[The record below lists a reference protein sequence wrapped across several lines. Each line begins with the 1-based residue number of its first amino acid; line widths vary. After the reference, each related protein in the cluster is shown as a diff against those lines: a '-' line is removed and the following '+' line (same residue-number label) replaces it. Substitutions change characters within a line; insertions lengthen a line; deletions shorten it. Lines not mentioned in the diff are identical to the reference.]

1 MGHSRPLFM
10 FYATELWRYPK
21 HDTMFALNTWYNF
34 FLNDR
39 PKLVKLVSSV
49 PVKPIK
55 AIFFGQQITSQ
66 SSDQRVGSRTGD
78 RRKRFHTFQISR
90 HFCSTVFCREME
102 YIERASCNT
111 FYTFQNKH
119 KSISIYRILRCCV
132 LKKNQNVVKVMK
144 LASPTRDQQISIKDA
159 HSIYSTSLVFVRR
172 NLKLEFELRPRQE
185 QFIISDL
192 LLDYQ
197 SRHVQS
203 VTTKRPNKQTMKKCL
218 LPGSER
224 CHNFQVHIL
233 KQHFIV
239 LLLIEQAGLCH
250 ICWLESNSSWDHSGS
265 DNHQSVLHCYGD

>member
-1 MGHSRPLFM
+1 M
-10 FYATELWRYPK
+10 FIFKNGSFKASFYVLCHWAMAAPQTW
-21 HDTMFALNTWYNF
+21 HNVCQNTWYNF

-39 PKLVKLVSSV
+39 SKLDKLVSSV
-49 PVKPIK
+49 PVKPIE

-144 LASPTRDQQISIKDA
+144 LASPTRDQ
-159 HSIYSTSLVFVRR
+159 
-172 NLKLEFELRPRQE
+172 
-185 QFIISDL
+185 
-192 LLDYQ
+192 
-197 SRHVQS
+197 
-203 VTTKRPNKQTMKKCL
+203 
-218 LPGSER
+218 
-224 CHNFQVHIL
+224 
-233 KQHFIV
+233 
-239 LLLIEQAGLCH
+239 
-250 ICWLESNSSWDHSGS
+250 
-265 DNHQSVLHCYGD
+265 

>member
-1 MGHSRPLFM
+1 MFFKWAKPGLFLFISFFSHDKYSTNLTINDKSIDGVLGTRTLGGRMLGADESTELWRHPKCLFLKMGHSRPLFM

-132 LKKNQNVVKVMK
+132 LKK
-144 LASPTRDQQISIKDA
+144 IK
-159 HSIYSTSLVFVRR
+159 
-172 NLKLEFELRPRQE
+172 
-185 QFIISDL
+185 
-192 LLDYQ
+192 
-197 SRHVQS
+197 
-203 VTTKRPNKQTMKKCL
+203 M
-218 LPGSER
+218 
-224 CHNFQVHIL
+224 
-233 KQHFIV
+233 
-239 LLLIEQAGLCH
+239 
-250 ICWLESNSSWDHSGS
+250 
-265 DNHQSVLHCYGD
+265 